1 MIKTGVMNIVNMMH
15 VELFVLILHFFVY
28 KNKIDPSEKKFGGGG
43 LNFFLSTTLSAQQS
57 GKV

>member
-28 KNKIDPSEKKFGGGG
+28 KNKIDPSEKNLGGG